1 LLTGVGFALFAFG
14 LELST
19 FETRET
25 DFSEMFWPQVIRGV
39 SIMFCLL
46 PPTRLALGALS
57 ETEVPDASGLFNL
70 MRNLGGPI
78 GILGS
83 CSHCAAKRNPDGGLE
98 DRQGQPAAG
107 LGRTTAWQCL
117 FNDLVISRII

>member
-1 LLTGVGFALFAFG
+1 MGFALFAFG
-14 LELST
+14 LELS
-19 FETRET
+19 TRET

-46 PPTRLALGALS
+46 PPPRLALGALS
-57 ETEVPDASGLFNL
+57 ETEVPDASGIFNL

-107 LGRTTAWQCL
+107 LERTTAWQCL